1 MRFPMWAGLGAV
13 LAAGLAVQLAA
24 LRGMGRRR
32 PVGDEAAYLE
42 GAAARDPGAPPPQRF
57 LRPPVLPWLA
67 ALCLRGVPPDRGES
81 RLRGLMAAASVLTVA
96 ATAAAGWRLG
106 GPELALAASLLLAA
120 QPERIVLGCHI
131 WPDTLL
137 ALLLAALAVT
147 VTFPAEPAA
156 LLAAGV
162 LAALGALVRI
172 DFLVVPPLLLA
183 GWAAGA
189 GPPLSLSAACLLLPA
204 LLALAALSV
213 RNHRRWGILLPDTTW
228 AFNLMVMGAEAA
240 GLDGPGPFAFDPVVH
255 RAFTSWTSLDLA
267 AGPGQGLASLR
278 RTVRSPRRLAHGIVR
293 RLLTLAGPDTFVRQ
307 KLLPA
312 SGAYPDLGERARRR
326 WGAALRAAFPALL
339 TVVLA
344 TAVAGRRAPAPHAW
358 PALGLLGVAALFH
371 ARTRYRVAALPA
383 LSLLAAEGLL
393 RTGARLSARPWEA
406 VPLLLAAGLLF
417 WALLR
422 IRCSAELP
430 GEEV

>member
-1 MRFPMWAGLGAV
+1 MWAGLGAV

-57 LRPPVLPWLA
+57 LRPPLLPWLA
-67 ALCLRGVPPDRGES
+67 ALCLRGVPPDRGER
-81 RLRGLMAAASVLTVA
+81 RLRALMAAAAVLTPA
-96 ATAAAGWRLG
+96 LTAAAGWRLG
-106 GPELALAASLLLAA
+106 GPELALAAALLLAA

-137 ALLLAALAVT
+137 ALVLAALAVA
-147 VTFPAEPAA
+147 VTFPAADPAA
-156 LLAAGV
+156 ALAAGA
-162 LAALGALVRI
+162 LAALGVLIRI

-183 GWAAGA
+183 GWAARA
-189 GPPLSLSAACLLLPA
+189 GPPPPLSAACLLVPA
-204 LLALAALSV
+204 LLALAALSI
-213 RNHRRWGILLPDTTW
+213 RNYRRWGIPLPDTTW
-228 AFNLMVMGAEAA
+228 AFNLMVMGTEAA
-240 GLDGPGPFAFDPVVH
+240 GLDAPGRFAFDPVVH
-255 RAFTSWTSLDLA
+255 RAFSAWTRQDLA
-267 AGPGQGLASLR
+267 AGPRQGLASLG
-278 RTVRSPRRLAHGIVR
+278 RTVRSPRRLARGILR

-312 SGAYPDLGERARRR
+312 AGAYPDLGERARRW
-326 WGAALRAAFPALL
+326 WGAALYAAFPALL

-344 TAVAGRRAPAPHAW
+344 AAVAGRHAPASHAW
-358 PALGLLGVAALFH
+358 PALGLLAVAALFH

-393 RTGARLSARPWEA
+393 RGFAHLAARPWDA
-406 VPLLLAAGLLF
+406 VPLLLAAGLLLL
-417 WALLR
+417 ALLR

-430 GEEV
+430 EEEI